1 MIDSYLRFPD
11 QQTADDVLQD
21 YEGSIDVIGEIT
33 KIVDATDPENV
44 VTETLPGWHV
54 NTRGPVTEEMTKYAI
69 DPAPVTPM
77 RVWA

>member
-21 YEGSIDVIGEIT
+21 YEGSIDVIGEIEGT
-33 KIVDATDPENV
+33 S
-44 VTETLPGWHV
+44 GWHV

-69 DPAPVTPM
+69 DPTPVTPY
-77 RVWA
+77 RIWA

>member
-21 YEGSIDVIGEIT
+21 YEGSIDVIGEIEG
-33 KIVDATDPENV
+33 I
-44 VTETLPGWHV
+44 PGWHV

-69 DPAPVTPM
+69 DPAPTTPY
-77 RVWA
+77 RIWA

>member
-21 YEGSIDVIGEIT
+21 YEGSIDVVGEIEGT
-33 KIVDATDPENV
+33 
-44 VTETLPGWHV
+44 PGWHV
-54 NTRGPVTEEMTKYAI
+54 NTRGPITEALKAFAVVPTN
-69 DPAPVTPM
+69 PR